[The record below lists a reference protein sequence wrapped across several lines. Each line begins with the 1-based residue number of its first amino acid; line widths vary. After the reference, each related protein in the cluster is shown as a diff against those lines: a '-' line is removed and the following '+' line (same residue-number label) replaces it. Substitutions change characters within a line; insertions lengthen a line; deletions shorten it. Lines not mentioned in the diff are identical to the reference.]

1 MLPTNSDYAM
11 RFLPRTGAWR
21 DQRNITWINPD
32 PCGRTLRGRNSDALG
47 GSRRWERRAASGDLL
62 QVCADR
68 KFLSFMW
75 NYPNY
80 IPLGSKA
87 VQAVATRVDSWPYKV
102 IYGAFFDH
110 VIPADAKRITE
121 ASVARPYRDPG
132 TPGGLIR
139 KAARDTVFK
148 TAVSGSS
155 CRCSGTAREE
165 ARSGH

>member
-1 MLPTNSDYAM
+1 
-11 RFLPRTGAWR
+11 
-21 DQRNITWINPD
+21 
-32 PCGRTLRGRNSDALG
+32 
-47 GSRRWERRAASGDLL
+47 
-62 QVCADR
+62 
-68 KFLSFMW
+68 MW